1 MAFLRHDSDAGP
13 DRPDQR
19 LARVRG
25 AWYPDPY
32 GSPGQDR
39 FYDGGKWTEQV
50 RDAGGGDAPT
60 PPRLRLRPARA
71 RAPAIES
78 PPRVGDEPRVGD
90 NSDMDREIAHTP
102 REEPQPNNTHPNDF
116 PVRMADVVGERLRF
130 RRCEPRESH
139 IHELM
144 SMRGRVGSVSLLGS
158 SRLALVACAEGSVS
172 LTKRRQFG
180 WQLLIR
186 RPDGKNLGLYSGRRW
201 LSGGTII
208 LTSGVEVG
216 LEHGV

>member
-1 MAFLRHDSDAGP
+1 
-13 DRPDQR
+13 
-19 LARVRG
+19 
-25 AWYPDPY
+25 
-32 GSPGQDR
+32 
-39 FYDGGKWTEQV
+39 
-50 RDAGGGDAPT
+50 
-60 PPRLRLRPARA
+60 
-71 RAPAIES
+71 
-78 PPRVGDEPRVGD
+78 
-90 NSDMDREIAHTP
+90 MDREIAHTP

-216 LEHGV
+216 LEHGVLGMWTIHSLASHEKLASLRAGSRLWDRELGMTMASGVARRDEFPLVVLVACAVVMLEPSVTGVPSAAGTGRAAPITGTGPVGPDSIGQ

>member
-1 MAFLRHDSDAGP
+1 M
-13 DRPDQR
+13 
-19 LARVRG
+19 
-25 AWYPDPY
+25 
-32 GSPGQDR
+32 
-39 FYDGGKWTEQV
+39 DG
-50 RDAGGGDAPT
+50 
-60 PPRLRLRPARA
+60 
-71 RAPAIES
+71 
-78 PPRVGDEPRVGD
+78 
-90 NSDMDREIAHTP
+90 EIAHTP
-102 REEPQPNNTHPNDF
+102 GQEPQPNNSHPNDF

-144 SMRGRVGSVSLLGS
+144 SIGGRVGSVSLFGS
-158 SRLALVACAEGSVS
+158 SRLALVACAEGSMS
-172 LTKRRQFG
+172 LTKRRQCG

-216 LEHGV
+216 LEHGVLGMWTIHSLASHERLASLRAGSRLRDRELGMTMASSVARRDEFPLVVLVACAVVMLDQSVTGVASAAGAGSSTRRPITGTGPVGADSIGQ